1 MKHYDINL
9 QNLNDSFSVDTNETS
24 VDNNLNVNDN
34 DAIDNNLTTEENYDY
49 NETIE
54 TLKMSIIR
62 DAQLIREQVSFV
74 L

>member
-1 MKHYDINL
+1 M
-9 QNLNDSFSVDTNETS
+9 QNLNDSFSTDTNETS
-24 VDNNLNVNDN
+24 AENNLNVNDN

-62 DAQLIREQVSFV
+62 DAQLIRKQVSFV